1 MTSGIMLLKNFSLL
15 QYLGFFLRL
24 LVACACGAAIGIER
38 TKRLKEAG
46 IRTHIIVSCA
56 AALVMIVS
64 KYGFSDTVLANGTFL
79 YGTHGTDPAR
89 LAAQVITGIS
99 VLGAGIIFHTGS
111 SIRGLT
117 TAAGIWA
124 TAGIGLAI
132 GAGLYVVGIL
142 ATGLIAILQVLMHR
156 YTLGADSMIVGKI
169 RCTVKDPNSF
179 REAFRKYV
187 DEQKMQILATKVA
200 FNDDGSANYE
210 FTLRMGQDTT
220 VSDIAAFLESIG
232 NIRAISC
239 ELTK

>member
-1 MTSGIMLLKNFSLL
+1 MTFGGMLLKSFSVE
-15 QYLGFFLRL
+15 QYLEFFLRL
-24 LVACACGAAIGIER
+24 VVACACGAVIGIER

-64 KYGFSDTVLANGTFL
+64 KYGFADTVLPNGSYF
-79 YGTHGTDPAR
+79 YGTRGADPAR
-89 LAAQVITGIS
+89 LAAQIITGVS
-99 VLGAGIIFHTGS
+99 FLGAGIIFHTGS

-124 TAGIGLAI
+124 TAGIGCAI
-132 GAGLYVVGIL
+132 GAGLYVVGVF
-142 ATGLIAILQVLMHR
+142 ATVLIAIVQVLMHR
-156 YTLGADSMIVGKI
+156 FTLGADSMIMGKI
-169 RCTVKDPNSF
+169 RCTVMDPKTF
-179 REAFRKYV
+179 REAFHNYV
-187 DEQKMQILATKVA
+187 QEQKMQVLATKVS

-210 FTLRMGQDTT
+210 FSLRMGQDTT
-220 VSDIAAFLESIG
+220 VSEIAEFLESIG